1 MFRLTNIST
10 ILFITTTVNLI
21 VAIISWRRQGVRGGR
36 YFVWGMI
43 AVTCWTFAS
52 GLDYSATTIPL
63 KVLFAKFEF
72 FFYHCS
78 LTFFL
83 MFALA
88 YSGYIDWLHK
98 FHSQFFLWSVT
109 VINSLM
115 VFTNELHSLVWND
128 FTNSEIVDNVIIFHH
143 GPAFLW
149 IVATNY
155 IFVLS
160 IFFFLWKAMQSAS
173 ELTRRQS
180 KFLIGATFFP
190 IATNLLYLFD
200 VIPAVEGIDLTAI
213 TFSVSGFLFLMA
225 LYGTRFLNIIPIAHH
240 LIIDSMPDCI
250 LVLDHNNYVID
261 FNPAMTEKFGINKS
275 HLGEKIETVM
285 KDWQEVI
292 NLTLLDENPPPL
304 EVIVDS
310 PPLSVFDTRLTRL
323 TDERNQLYGKLIIFR
338 NITIRY
344 KTRQELQE
352 QLIEVQEL
360 NKKISYIAERDSL
373 TNAYTRRYLYEKLS
387 EWINDKTPFVVALLD
402 IDKFKQINDV
412 HGHTVGDEVLIEL
425 TKQLFAIAGENDI
438 VCRYGGEEF
447 VIAIQNE
454 KIQEALSKFEQ
465 VLKKF
470 SRFSFS
476 TFKINPTLSIGLAE
490 YPIHSAKSDEI
501 LNLADKAM
509 YQAKSAGGNQIV
521 HFQENKNND
530 TFGVATTL

>member
-1 MFRLTNIST
+1 MFRLTDIST
-10 ILFITTTVNLI
+10 ILFITTAINLV
-21 VAIISWRRQGVRGGR
+21 VAIISWRRQGLREGR
-36 YFVWGMI
+36 YFAWGMI
-43 AVTCWTFAS
+43 SVTCWTFAS

-88 YSGYIDWLHK
+88 YAGYIDWLHK
-98 FHSQFFLWSVT
+98 FSSQIFLWSVT
-109 VINSLM
+109 VFNSLM
-115 VFTNELHSLVWND
+115 VFTNEWHELVWND
-128 FTNSEIVDNVIIFHH
+128 FTDSEIVDNVIIFHH

-149 IVATNY
+149 IVAMNY

-160 IFFFLWKAMQSAS
+160 IFFFLWKSMQSAS

-200 VIPAVEGIDLTAI
+200 VIPAVEGVDLTAI

-240 LIIDSMPDCI
+240 LIIESMPDCV
-250 LVLDHNNYVID
+250 LVLDHNNYIID
-261 FNPAMTEKFGINKS
+261 FNPAMTTKFGINKN

-292 NLTLLDENPPPL
+292 DLTLLDENPPPL

-310 PPLSVFDTRLTRL
+310 PTLSVFDTRLTRL
-323 TDERNQLYGKLIIFR
+323 MDERNQLYGKLIVFR
-338 NITIRY
+338 NVTIRY

-352 QLIEVQEL
+352 QLVEVREL

-387 EWINDKTPFVVALLD
+387 EWINRKKPFIVALLD

-412 HGHTVGDEVLIEL
+412 HGHTIGDEVLIEL
-425 TKQLFAIAGENDI
+425 TKQLFAIVEDNDI

-447 VIAIQNE
+447 VVAIQNE
-454 KIQEALSKFEQ
+454 NSQEGL
-465 VLKKF
+465 
-470 SRFSFS
+470 SRFEHVLNNFREFCFS
-476 TFKINPTLSIGLAE
+476 TFNIDSAISIGLAQ
-490 YPIHSAKSDEI
+490 YPTNSTDLDEI

-521 HFQENKNND
+521 LFSRK
-530 TFGVATTL
+530 